1 MMSIMDILHPDLQGL
16 LSQYGTYIYII
27 LFAIIFAET
36 GLVVAPFLPGDS
48 LLFATG
54 ALAAANPD
62 QLSVTFLFG
71 LLLVAA
77 VLGDG
82 VNYSIGKYI
91 GPRAFELN
99 TRLLK
104 RAYLQQA
111 QDFYEKHG
119 GKTIIIARFVPFVR
133 TFAPFV
139 AGIGQM
145 NYSRFLLFNFT
156 GGVVWIG
163 SFLALGYAFGN
174 IPFVKQNIT
183 LVGVGIVVLSVLPIV
198 FQFLKARFSTKNA

>member
-1 MMSIMDILHPDLQGL
+1 MSITDILHPDLEGL

-62 QLSVTFLFG
+62 QLSVTSLFG

-156 GGVVWIG
+156 GGVIWIG

-183 LVGVGIVVLSVLPIV
+183 LVGVGIVVLSVMPIV
-198 FQFLKARFSTKNA
+198 FQFLRARLKTKTS

>member
-1 MMSIMDILHPDLQGL
+1 MMSITDILHPDLQGL